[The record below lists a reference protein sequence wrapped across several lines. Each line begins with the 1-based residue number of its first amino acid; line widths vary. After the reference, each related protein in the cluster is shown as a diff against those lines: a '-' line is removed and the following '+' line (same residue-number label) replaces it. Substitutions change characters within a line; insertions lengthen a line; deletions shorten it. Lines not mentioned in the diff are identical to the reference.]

1 MWTVPRNMRVKF
13 EFRSF
18 NHLGAI
24 SV

>member
-1 MWTVPRNMRVKF
+1 MRVKF